1 MFCCQ
6 DYENKGHSAENLPW
20 FWIPVKIFLALK
32 LGMIEEQNQS
42 SLLWQA
48 EYRNKGHA
56 TTPKKL
62 SWVKV
67 LVKVFLYI
75 VK

>member
-1 MFCCQ
+1 LNPSE
-6 DYENKGHSAENLPW
+6 D
-20 FWIPVKIFLALK
+20 FLALK

-48 EYRNKGHA
+48 EYRNEGHA

-67 LVKVFLYI
+67 LVKVFLYL